1 MYIKL
6 AGSSYDFT
14 VMVFELHL
22 TLHYEDYE
30 AKLAAAIPVHDH
42 CEPVL
47 TGRTFSVLPYVDFKM
62 FNFRYAIVS

>member
-6 AGSSYDFT
+6 AGSSNDFT

-30 AKLAAAIPVHDH
+30 AKLAAAIPVHDQ
-42 CEPVL
+42 PVL
-47 TGRTFSVLPYVDFKM
+47 TERTFTVLPYVDFKM
-62 FNFRYAIVS
+62 FNFRYDAIQ